1 MRDIQ
6 GATPPIT
13 QFEIS
18 GETLDIPAL
27 AASLNDR
34 TAGALASFEGW
45 VRDHNDGRQVD
56 GLDYEIFAP
65 LALAEGAAIL
75 EEARQKFK
83 VNAIRAVHR
92 HGMLA
97 IGDCAVWVGAVS
109 AHRDEAFRACRYV
122 IDEVKHR
129 LPIWKKEHYR
139 DGTAEWVNCQHPG
152 GAHTDHAHGD
162 GHSHRHAASVFD
174 EADMYARQVRLPE
187 VGIAG
192 QAKLKAARVL
202 IVGAGGLGSPAGL
215 MLAAAGVGTIGIAEF
230 DTLEASNLHRQVL
243 YAAADVGQPKAE
255 MAAKRLK
262 ALNPF
267 IDVKIHGA
275 KADATTLPD
284 LFGQYDIVL
293 DCTDNFATKYLL
305 TDAAVLY
312 GVPLVQASIH
322 RFEGQLLTIDP
333 KSDGGCL
340 RCLWPAPPPE
350 GLVGNCAEVG
360 VLGVT
365 PGLFGTLQ
373 AGEALK
379 IILGLPGVLD
389 HHLLIMDALSLETR
403 KIARRK
409 DADCPLC
416 GMHPTIRE
424 LQRPES
430 APYALDAGDLTPE
443 ALTRFRIVDLREAEE
458 RSEYP
463 LPRAVHAP
471 FTQFDATKPGFDGSK
486 PVLLVCA
493 QGRRSQAA
501 AQQLRAQGWND
512 VFSLIGGA
520 KALTQFFHQA
530 AE

>member
-1 MRDIQ
+1 MT
-6 GATPPIT
+6 GPFNG
-13 QFEIS
+13 FEIS
-18 GETLDIPAL
+18 GEPLDIAGL
-27 AASLNDR
+27 SKSLTDR
-34 TAGALASFEGW
+34 TAGAFTSFEGW

-83 VNAIRAVHR
+83 VNAIRAIHR

-97 IGDCAVWVGAVS
+97 IGDCAVWVGVVS

-152 GAHTDHAHGD
+152 HAHADHSHGD
-162 GHSHRHAASVFD
+162 GHSHGPPAFA
-174 EADMYARQVRLPE
+174 EADFYARQIRLPE
-187 VGIAG
+187 VGAEG

-230 DTLEASNLHRQVL
+230 DTLEPSNLHRQIL
-243 YAAADVGQPKAE
+243 YAASEVGQPKAS
-255 MAAKRLK
+255 AAAHRLK

-267 IDVKIHGA
+267 IQINVHAVKA
-275 KADATTLPD
+275 EADTLPA
-284 LFGQYDIVL
+284 LFADYDIVL
-293 DCTDNFATKYLL
+293 DCTDNFRTKYLL
-305 TDAAVLY
+305 TDAAVLF
-312 GVPLVQASIH
+312 GKPVVQASIH
-322 RFEGQLLTIDP
+322 RFEGQLLVIDP

-350 GLVGNCAEVG
+350 GLIGNCAEVG

-373 AGEALK
+373 ASEALK
-379 IILGLPGVLD
+379 IILGLPGGLD
-389 HHLLIMDALSLETR
+389 RHLLIMDALSLETR
-403 KIARRK
+403 RIARRK

-416 GMHPTIRE
+416 GVHPTIHALASSE
-424 LQRPES
+424 NAAFE
-430 APYALDAGDLTPE
+430 LDAADLTPE
-443 ALTRFRIVDLREAEE
+443 ALARFRIVDLREVEE
-458 RSEYP
+458 LAGHP
-463 LPRAVHAP
+463 LPQAHHAP
-471 FTQFDATKPGFDGSK
+471 FSRFDVNSPGFDASR

-493 QGRRSQAA
+493 AGRRSQSA

-520 KALTQFFHQA
+520 KALTHLFHQA

>member
-1 MRDIQ
+1 MGDPTMR
-6 GATPPIT
+6 
-13 QFEIS
+13 FEIS
-18 GETLDIPAL
+18 GEALDIGAL
-27 AASLNDR
+27 AASLTDR
-34 TAGALASFEGW
+34 AAGALASFEGW

-56 GLDYEIFAP
+56 GLDYEIFEP

-75 EEARQKFK
+75 DEAQRKFN
-83 VNAIRAVHR
+83 VLGIRAVHR
-92 HGMLA
+92 YGMLA
-97 IGDCAVWVGAVS
+97 IGDCAVWVGVVS

-152 GAHTDHAHGD
+152 AAHADHAHGD
-162 GHSHRHAASVFD
+162 GHSHGHVAPAFA
-174 EADMYARQVRLPE
+174 EADIYARQIRLPE
-187 VGIAG
+187 VGVAG

-215 MLAAAGVGTIGIAEF
+215 MLAAAGVGTIGILEF

-243 YAAADVGQPKAE
+243 YDAADVGKPKAE
-255 MAAKRLK
+255 MAARRLK
-262 ALNPF
+262 AQNPF
-267 IDVKIHGA
+267 ITVNIHAA
-275 KADATTLPD
+275 KATAETLPT
-284 LFGQYDIVL
+284 LFDQYDIVL

-305 TDAAVLY
+305 ADAAILY
-312 GVPLVQASIH
+312 GVPVVQASIH

-333 KSDGGCL
+333 RSDGGCL

-350 GLVGNCAEVG
+350 GLIGNCAEVG

-373 AGEALK
+373 ASEALK
-379 IILGLPGVLD
+379 IILGLPGVLSR
-389 HHLLIMDALSLETR
+389 HLLIMDALTLDTR
-403 KIARRK
+403 KIARCK

-416 GMHPTIRE
+416 GAHPTIHA
-424 LQRPES
+424 LQRREN
-430 APYALDAGDLTPE
+430 AAHDLDVADLTPE
-443 ALTRFRIVDLREAEE
+443 ALARFRIVDLREPEE
-458 RSEYP
+458 WADYP
-463 LPRAVHAP
+463 LPQAEHAP
-471 FTQFDATKPGFDGSK
+471 FTTFNAASPGFDKSK

-493 QGRRSQAA
+493 AGRRSQAA
-501 AQQLRAQGWND
+501 TQQLRAQGWND

-520 KALTQFFHQA
+520 KSLFSLFQQA

>member
-1 MRDIQ
+1 MNNL
-6 GATPPIT
+6 
-13 QFEIS
+13 FEIS
-18 GETLDIPAL
+18 AEPLDIPGL
-27 AASLNDR
+27 SASLTDR
-34 TAGALASFEGW
+34 TAGAFTSFEGW

-56 GLDYEIFAP
+56 GLDYEVFAP
-65 LALAEGAAIL
+65 LALTEGAAIL

-83 VNAIRAVHR
+83 VTGIRAVHR

-97 IGDCAVWVGAVS
+97 IGDCAVWVGVVS

-139 DGTAEWVNCQHPG
+139 DGSAEWVNCQHPG
-152 GAHTDHAHGD
+152 AGHEDHSHGD
-162 GHSHRHAASVFD
+162 GRSHGALPFA
-174 EADMYARQVRLPE
+174 EADFYARQTRLPE
-187 VGIAG
+187 VGAEG
-192 QAKLKAARVL
+192 QAKLKAAKVL

-243 YAAADVGQPKAE
+243 YTAADVGQPKGQ
-255 MAAKRLK
+255 AAAHRLT

-267 IDVKIHGA
+267 IDVRVHAA
-275 KADATTLPD
+275 KADADTLPA
-284 LFGQYDIVL
+284 LFAEYDIVL

-305 TDAAVLY
+305 ADAAVLY
-312 GVPLVQASIH
+312 GKPVVQASIH

-350 GLVGNCAEVG
+350 GLIGNCAEVG

-373 AGEALK
+373 ASEALK

-389 HHLLIMDALSLETR
+389 RHLLIMDVLSLETR
-403 KIARRK
+403 RITRRK
-409 DADCPLC
+409 DADCPVC
-416 GMHPTIRE
+416 GAHPTIHVLERQE
-424 LQRPES
+424 NAAHE
-430 APYALDAGDLTPE
+430 LDAGDLTPE
-443 ALTRFRIVDLREAEE
+443 SLARFHLVDLREAHELPE
-458 RSEYP
+458 HP
-463 LPRAVHAP
+463 LPQAQHAP
-471 FTQFDATKPGFDGSK
+471 FSRFDAANPTFDASK

-493 QGRRSQAA
+493 SGRRSNAA
-501 AQQLRAQGWND
+501 AQQLRAQGWQD

-520 KALTQFFHQA
+520 KALGHFFHQA

>member
-1 MRDIQ
+1 MDNL
-6 GATPPIT
+6 
-13 QFEIS
+13 FEIS
-18 GETLDIPAL
+18 AEPLDIAAL
-27 AASLNDR
+27 SASLTDR
-34 TAGALASFEGW
+34 TAGAFTSFEGW

-56 GLDYEIFAP
+56 GLDYEVFAP

-83 VNAIRAVHR
+83 VTGVRAVHR
-92 HGMLA
+92 HGMLK
-97 IGDCAVWVGAVS
+97 IGDCAVWVGVIS
-109 AHRDEAFRACRYV
+109 SHRDEAFRACRYV

-129 LPIWKKEHYR
+129 LPIWKKERYR
-139 DGTAEWVNCQHPG
+139 DGTAEWVNCQHI
-152 GAHTDHAHGD
+152 GAGHADHAHGD
-162 GHSHRHAASVFD
+162 GHSHAGLVSHESGPAFA
-174 EADMYARQVRLPE
+174 EADFYARQIRLPE
-187 VGIAG
+187 VGTEG
-192 QAKLKAARVL
+192 QAKLKAAKVL

-215 MLAAAGVGTIGIAEF
+215 MLAAAGVGTIGILEF

-243 YAAADVGQPKAE
+243 YAASQIGEPKAE
-255 MAAKRLK
+255 AAKDRLK

-267 IDVKIHGA
+267 IDVRVHDA
-275 KADATTLPD
+275 KADAETLPD

-312 GVPLVQASIH
+312 GKPVVQASIH

-333 KSDGGCL
+333 KSTGGCL

-350 GLVGNCAEVG
+350 GLIGNCAEVG

-373 AGEALK
+373 ASEALK

-389 HHLLIMDALSLETR
+389 RHLLIMDALTLESR
-403 KIARRK
+403 RIARRK
-409 DADCPLC
+409 DADCPVC
-416 GMHPTIRE
+416 GSHPTIHQ
-424 LQRPES
+424 LQQNES
-430 APYALDAGDLTPE
+430 VAHELDAADLTPE
-443 ALTRFRIVDLREAEE
+443 ALARFHIVDLRETEELAEH
-458 RSEYP
+458 P
-463 LPRAVHAP
+463 LPQAHHAP
-471 FTQFDATKPGFDGSK
+471 FSRFDAANPTFDASK

-493 QGRRSQAA
+493 SGRRSNAA

-520 KALTQFFHQA
+520 KALGHLFHQA